1 MSLKKR
7 LNKPESIT
15 IGYALL
21 GIVWIWGSDLVTN
34 ALFSDDINQLAV
46 FQLFKGIFYV
56 LITSYLLYYLIK
68 RLYDQVN
75 ERNRELEILFT
86 NPDLGIF
93 KLNETGQFTEVSP
106 NIQKITGF
114 NQKELLGKSFLDFTP
129 ENQQKS
135 LLDQINSISQNSPEK
150 GFMLRY
156 QFLSKDQKLIHLNIF
171 GIQLLDTKKEKIAY
185 IATFQNT
192 TPLIH
197 SLETLSKK
205 NQQLQELAYDQS
217 HLVRAPLARIL
228 AITSLFEDE
237 SLISESDQKALI
249 RKLEI
254 SAQDL
259 DNQIRKLSKK
269 MVE

>member
-21 GIVWIWGSDLVTN
+21 GIVWIWGSDHVTN

-68 RLYDQVN
+68 RLNDQVN

-86 NPDLGIF
+86 NPDLGIL
-93 KLNETGQFTEVSP
+93 KLNEKGIFTEVSP

-114 NQKELLGKSFLDFTP
+114 NSKELIGKSYLEFCP
-129 ENQQKS
+129 ESQSKSILNQIDTMLS
-135 LLDQINSISQNSPEK
+135 DSPDK
-150 GFMLRY
+150 GFVLRF
-156 QFLSKDQKLIHLNIF
+156 QFVGKEQKLIHLNIF
-171 GIQLLDTKKEKIAY
+171 GIQLLNPKTNKIEY
-185 IATFQNT
+185 IAAFQNT